1 MAAPG
6 LSLVVVHRLLTAVAL
21 LLWSTVLEH
30 LGFSIC
36 AIVSVVVACRL
47 SFPEASGI
55 FPDQGSNLCP
65 LHWRGILYHWITGE
79 VLT

>member
-6 LSLVVVHRLLTAVAL
+6 LSLVVLHRLLTAVAL

-36 AIVSVVVACRL
+36 AIVSVVVARRL
-47 SFPEASGI
+47 TFPEASGI
-55 FPDQGSNLCP
+55 FPDQGSNLY
-65 LHWRGILYHWITGE
+65 LLQFQAILYH
-79 VLT
+79 